1 MRPTFTRSNVVSML
15 PRGLLPIGILH
26 GCSHETMRVA
36 WLLAALLALA
46 LGLPAWAQ
54 SSGLPMPQDPPVQSD
69 DTKPNSTN
77 PNQTDEAAQRADD
90 SDRRALSE
98 ASILDISGRSV
109 NWSSDQRLRVF
120 AFLGCECPVARL
132 YAKRLQELHVEYAS
146 RGVQF
151 IGIMSNL
158 HDSIEDIQH
167 FQSTYLV
174 DFPLVKDSD
183 QRLAKL
189 SQATRTAEVI
199 VVDSDAHVVYR
210 GRIDDQY
217 APGIKRAKS
226 TRHELRDAIDRF
238 LTGQTPE
245 IQTTEPVGCLI
256 AWDKEPESTG
266 ITYASHVASIL
277 NRHCYE
283 CHRPG
288 EIGPFDISN
297 TNEIQGWAAMIM
309 EVIDDGRMPPWHADP
324 AHGSFKNARSM
335 TRAEIDTL
343 RQWVRDGTP
352 MGDLATL
359 PPPPELDS
367 GWRMERT
374 PDLIAPMKSTPY
386 RIPATG
392 TVDYQY
398 FVVDPNI
405 TEDRWVSAAQ
415 VIPGNTAVVH
425 HAIVFIRPPDD
436 QPLRG
441 ISWLTAYVPG
451 QMATRFPAGYARHV
465 PKGSKLVFQMHYTP
479 NGEETTDLTQ
489 VGMTFLDASEVTHEV
504 FTLLAID
511 QDFEIPPHAS
521 RHEVVARV
529 PFLPED
535 AELLTVSPH
544 MHLRGRSFELR
555 TTRDQAVQTLLR
567 VPRYDFNWQHVYEFT
582 QPLPLRDI
590 DTLEFTASFDN
601 STDNPFNPAPDEY
614 VMWGDQTWEEMA
626 VAFFEVARPHRPV
639 ASSPTTTTAND
650 RTEASLETSA
660 RSNSSEFTSPAAEAF
675 ADRFLSKLDRNG
687 DGEVQWE
694 EASQVVK
701 DRSFSTFDQDGNGRI
716 TRIELIHS
724 IANRSK
730 R

>member
-1 MRPTFTRSNVVSML
+1 MTRSNVVSML
-15 PRGLLPIGILH
+15 HTWLLPSRSPRATKFIGH
-26 GCSHETMRVA
+26 PFG
-36 WLLAALLALA
+36 ALMLALSLTA
-46 LGLPAWAQ
+46 GSHTAGAQSTGLPLPQETDGRRDASTPSPLDSNRSNPIQAIE
-54 SSGLPMPQDPPVQSD
+54 SGV
-69 DTKPNSTN
+69 
-77 PNQTDEAAQRADD
+77 D
-90 SDRRALSE
+90 SDSVATLVE
-98 ASILDISGRSV
+98 PILDISGRRVSW
-109 NWSSDQRLRVF
+109 NGDQPLRVL

-132 YAKRLQELHVEYAS
+132 YAKRLQELHREYAP

-151 IGIMSNL
+151 IGVMSNL

-174 DFPLVKDSD
+174 DFPLAKDGD

-199 VVDSDAHVVYR
+199 VVDSAAHVVYR

-217 APGIKRAKS
+217 APGIKRARS

-238 LTGQTPE
+238 LAGQTPE

-256 AWDKEPESTG
+256 AWDKAPESTG
-266 ITYASHVASIL
+266 ITYANSVASIL
-277 NRHCYE
+277 YRHCYE

-297 TNEIQGWAAMIM
+297 ANEIKGWADMIL

-324 AHGSFKNARSM
+324 AHGSFKNSRSM

-343 RQWVRDGTP
+343 RQWVRDGAP
-352 MGDLATL
+352 LGDLATL
-359 PPPPELDS
+359 PPPPELKS

-398 FVVDPNI
+398 FVVDPKI

-465 PKGSKLVFQMHYTP
+465 PAGSKLVFQMHYTP
-479 NGEETTDLTQ
+479 NGEETTDLSQ

-511 QDFEIPPHAS
+511 QDFEIPPNAPG
-521 RHEVVARV
+521 HEVTARV
-529 PFLPED
+529 PYLPQD

-590 DTLEFTASFDN
+590 DTLEFTARFDN

-626 VAFFEVARPHRPV
+626 VAFFEVARPRRPV
-639 ASSPTTTTAND
+639 ATSPTTATATD
-650 RTEASLETSA
+650 RAIASLETSA
-660 RSNSSEFTSPAAEAF
+660 SSTISKSTSPAAEAF

-701 DRSFSTFDQDGNGRI
+701 DRSFSTFDRDGNGRI
-716 TRIELIHS
+716 TRDELIQS
-724 IANRSK
+724 MADPSK